1 MSGNEPGG
9 SDFLAEFMD
18 DYFAECDEHL
28 TEVRRILLQVE
39 PDAGRRA
46 VAPDLLEELFRSFH
60 SVKGLSGMVELRE
73 AEELAHHLESY
84 LRILRGGGLFS
95 VAGLNTLVVAVD
107 VLERVIAARRLAR
120 PAPSIAEVVAQLTAL
135 TGGESLTA
143 GPAAQPAADAPE
155 SARWLV
161 RFSPSSERASAGITV
176 DRIRARLREAGE
188 IVQAT
193 PQIDPQGG
201 IAFEFVVSGDLDPDD
216 PQWAAQGVTIEPL
229 SVVEPPPAVAPEMTA
244 AGDAV
249 MSGPVA
255 PSHFVR
261 VDLARLDEL
270 MRMIGDLVITR
281 ARLGEALSRVERH
294 VPAVE
299 WRAVQENSL
308 AIERHLRDL
317 REGVMRVR
325 LVPIGEI
332 FRRMPFVV
340 RDLAREMNKRVKL
353 EIAGQ
358 HTEIDKFL
366 IERMMDPILHLVRNA
381 VAHGLETVAERR
393 AGGKS
398 EDGTLTLSAATVG
411 EVVVIEIVDDGRGI
425 DAAAIRHRAA
435 AAGLPVPE
443 GDLDPEALLAI
454 LCAPGFSTRDAA
466 DRGSGRGVG
475 MAVVRTTVRELGG
488 SMTVDSAPGQGT
500 RFAIELPLTLAITD
514 AIIAVVGDQT
524 FAVPQ
529 SAVREV
535 IEVDPD
541 AVRRFENNEI
551 VRHRDGVLP
560 LLRLADAFGLDARP
574 RNPLHVLVAGAG
586 HAAAGIIVDRV
597 RGQREIVVRAI
608 ADPII
613 KVAGISGAT
622 DLGDGRVVLILDL
635 ASLLVAGRRGDP
647 HGHVAASMRKG
658 SPRAGS
664 AA

>member
-1 MSGNEPGG
+1 
-9 SDFLAEFMD
+9 
-18 DYFAECDEHL
+18 
-28 TEVRRILLQVE
+28 
-39 PDAGRRA
+39 
-46 VAPDLLEELFRSFH
+46 
-60 SVKGLSGMVELRE
+60 
-73 AEELAHHLESY
+73 
-84 LRILRGGGLFS
+84 
-95 VAGLNTLVVAVD
+95 
-107 VLERVIAARRLAR
+107 
-120 PAPSIAEVVAQLTAL
+120 
-135 TGGESLTA
+135 
-143 GPAAQPAADAPE
+143 
-155 SARWLV
+155 
-161 RFSPSSERASAGITV
+161 
-176 DRIRARLREAGE
+176 
-188 IVQAT
+188 
-193 PQIDPQGG
+193 
-201 IAFEFVVSGDLDPDD
+201 
-216 PQWAAQGVTIEPL
+216 
-229 SVVEPPPAVAPEMTA
+229 
-244 AGDAV
+244 
-249 MSGPVA
+249 
-255 PSHFVR
+255 
-261 VDLARLDEL
+261 
-270 MRMIGDLVITR
+270 
-281 ARLGEALSRVERH
+281 
-294 VPAVE
+294 
-299 WRAVQENSL
+299 
-308 AIERHLRDL
+308 
-317 REGVMRVR
+317 MRVR
-325 LVPIGEI
+325 LVPVGEI

-340 RDLAREMNKRVKL
+340 RDLASEMNKRVKL

-381 VAHGLETVAERR
+381 VAHGVETVAERR

-398 EDGTLTLSAATVG
+398 EEGTLTLSAATVG

-425 DAAAIRHRAA
+425 EPAAIRRRAA
-435 AAGLPVPE
+435 AAGLSVPE

-488 SMTVDSAPGQGT
+488 SMIVDSVPGQGT
-500 RFAIELPLTLAITD
+500 RFAIQLPLTLAITD

-574 RNPLHVLVAGAG
+574 RNSLHVLVAGVG

-608 ADPII
+608 SDPIV

-635 ASLLVAGRRGDP
+635 PSLLGVGRRGDP
-647 HGHVAASMRKG
+647 HADVAASMRNG